1 MPRLPVKAE
10 YDAFGRSIGSVVC
23 LDSTSPDGAMTVSEI
38 LSSLRR
44 FISHTHPTS
53 AGEAAVAGAGGP
65 DTTRLG

>member
-1 MPRLPVKAE
+1 MKAE
-10 YDAFGRSIGSVVC
+10 YDAFDLSIGSVVW
-23 LDSTSPDGAMTVSEI
+23 LDSTSPDGAVTVSEI

-53 AGEAAVAGAGGP
+53 AGDAPLAGAGGP